1 MTSPATDRLLELLLA
16 LLLGITSF
24 VGSVAQQVIE
34 PNHQVDPL
42 TSTHA
47 VPFDC
52 SQLTIFD
59 TELVTPALGQVECG
73 SMQVPENW
81 SEPTGRQIEITYVV
95 LKSSNPNPKPDP
107 ILYLEGGPGGSALM
121 GIDAYAGEIFDDM
134 REDRDIILFDQRGT
148 QFSSPL
154 KCSILTVDDLFGL
167 GSGSGAS
174 SDSIDLTESYD
185 EDQLMQDARLA
196 VGADTR
202 RCVHEITST
211 GVDLRQYNSVAS
223 ANDAVALMNALGHRT
238 YNVYGISYGTRLAL
252 VMMRDHPNAGMRSVV
267 LDSSFPPEI
276 PGFERFVTEAH
287 EVVMQLFSDCKLD
300 PVCNNAYPNLK
311 ERFKTLLRNAEIT
324 PIQGNDGTTVTAVD
338 LVDVIS
344 SISSYTAS
352 AAYIPLMI
360 SELEQGITTTYN
372 SIVSGSIVGDDE
384 SIGDDEVT
392 SDESSSETEPP
403 PAAAA
408 VPGSAQPDADAV
420 AQAQAFLRAVQERA
434 TQLSPDD
441 SDTVLTL
448 LTWLDK
454 VPRTRESLTEFV
466 DKGFASPDQA
476 TNRDVLHGL
485 IDAMSDDGVAQV
497 FELMEES
504 VDIIDIYTIGL
515 SQPVFNSVE
524 CNEEAP
530 FENFSN
536 VIKNA
541 EALEIPEL
549 AYGTISFMAQQ
560 FATCELWPSGRARE
574 IESRPVVSDI
584 PTLIMAG
591 NYDFQ
596 TPISWNRSAFVNLS
610 NSYYVQFPASG
621 HGVIAQ
627 SQCAKDVAREFIDTP
642 FKQPDSGCTAD
653 LWPIWAM
660 PVPQ

>member
-1 MTSPATDRLLELLLA
+1 MTISSMERVFELLMA
-16 LLLGITSF
+16 LLLSITGF
-24 VGSVAQQVIE
+24 LGGVTQQVVE

-42 TSTHA
+42 TATHA
-47 VPFDC
+47 IPFDC
-52 SQLTIFD
+52 SALTIFD
-59 TELVTPALGQVECG
+59 TELITPSLGNVECG
-73 SMQVPENW
+73 AMQVPENW
-81 SEPTGRQIEITYVV
+81 SEPGGRQIEITYVV
-95 LKSSNPNPKPDP
+95 LKSTNPNPKPDP
-107 ILYLEGGPGGSALM
+107 ILYLEGGPGGSAL
-121 GIDAYAGEIFDDM
+121 ISVDAYAGEIFDDM
-134 REDRDIILFDQRGT
+134 RQDRDIILFDQRGT

-154 KCSILTVDDLFGL
+154 KCSMFTVDELFS
-167 GSGSGAS
+167 SGSGGSAS
-174 SDSIDLTESYD
+174 STVDLTESYD
-185 EDQLMQDARLA
+185 EEQLMQDARLEI
-196 VGADTR
+196 GADTR
-202 RCVHEITST
+202 RCVHEITAT

-223 ANDAVALMNALGHRT
+223 ANDAVALMNALGYRT
-238 YNVYGISYGTRLAL
+238 FNLYGISYGTRLAL

-300 PVCNNAYPNLK
+300 PVCNDAYPNLK
-311 ERFKTLLRNAEIT
+311 ERFKTLLHDAEIM
-324 PIQGNDGTTVTAVD
+324 PIQGVDGTTVTALD
-338 LVDVIS
+338 LVDVIT

-372 SIVSGSIVGDDE
+372 AIVSGSIVGPEE
-384 SIGDDEVT
+384 SD
-392 SDESSSETEPP
+392 SADESSTDASGAPAESPAVVAEVPAGAEPD
-403 PAAAA
+403 PA
-408 VPGSAQPDADAV
+408 AV
-420 AQAQAFLRAVQERA
+420 AQAQAFVQAVQERA
-434 TQLSPDD
+434 SQLPPND
-441 SDTVLTL
+441 SDSVLTL

-454 VPRTRESLTEFV
+454 VPRTRQSLIEFV
-466 DKGFASPDQA
+466 QKGFASPEQVGS
-476 TNRDVLHGL
+476 RDMLVSL
-485 IDAMSDDGVAQV
+485 IDAMSDEAVAQV

-504 VDIIDIYTIGL
+504 VDLIDIYTIGL
-515 SQPVFNSVE
+515 NQPVFNSVE

-536 VIKNA
+536 VVTNA
-541 EALEIPEL
+541 QALEIPEL
-549 AYGTISFMAQQ
+549 AYGTISFMAEQ

-596 TPISWNRSAFVNLS
+596 TPVSWNRSAFVNLS

-642 FKQPDSGCTAD
+642 FKQPNSGCTAD

-660 PVPQ
+660 AVTP

>member
-1 MTSPATDRLLELLLA
+1 MSISSMDRVLELLMA
-16 LLLGITSF
+16 LLLGITGF
-24 VGSVAQQVIE
+24 LGGIAQQVIE

-42 TSTHA
+42 TATHA

-52 SQLTIFD
+52 SSLTIFD
-59 TELVTPALGQVECG
+59 TELVTASLGNVSCG

-81 SEPTGRQIEITYVV
+81 SEPTGRQIEISYVV
-95 LKSSNPNPKPDP
+95 LKSTNPNPKPDP

-154 KCSILTVDDLFGL
+154 KCSFLTVDDLFGL
-167 GSGSGAS
+167 GSGSGS
-174 SDSIDLTESYD
+174 GGEPVDLTESYD
-185 EDQLMQDARLA
+185 EDQLMQDARMA
-196 VGADTR
+196 IGADTR
-202 RCVHEITST
+202 RCVHEITAK
-211 GVDLRQYNSVAS
+211 GVDLRQYNSAAS
-223 ANDAVALMNALGHRT
+223 ANDAVALMNALGYRT

-300 PVCNNAYPNLK
+300 PICNDAYPNLK
-311 ERFKTLLRNAEIT
+311 ERFKTLLRDAEVT
-324 PIQGNDGTTVTAVD
+324 PIQGTDGTTVTAVD
-338 LVDVIS
+338 LVDVVT

-372 SIVSGSIVGDDE
+372 EIVSGSIVGPDVTNSADE
-384 SIGDDEVT
+384 SD
-392 SDESSSETEPP
+392 SDESSAQTEAPV
-403 PAAAA
+403 A
-408 VPGSAQPDADAV
+408 VVALPGNAEPDPEAL
-420 AQAQAFLRAVQERA
+420 AQAQAFVRAVQERA
-434 TQLSPDD
+434 SQLPPDD
-441 SDTVLTL
+441 SDAVLTL

-454 VPRTRESLTEFV
+454 VPRTRESLVDFV
-466 DKGFASPDQA
+466 QKGFAAPDQA
-476 TNRDVLHGL
+476 GSRDMLVSL
-485 IDAMSDDGVAQV
+485 IDAMSDDAVAQV
-497 FELMEES
+497 FDLMEKS
-504 VDIIDIYTIGL
+504 VDIIDIYTSGL
-515 SQPVFNSVE
+515 NQPVFNSVE

-541 EALEIPEL
+541 QALEIPEL

-574 IESRPVVSDI
+574 IESRPVISDI
-584 PTLIMAG
+584 PTLVMAG

-596 TPISWNRSAFVNLS
+596 TPVSWNRSAFVNLS

-627 SQCAKDVAREFIDTP
+627 SQCAKDVARAFIDTP

-660 PVPQ
+660 PVTP

>member
-1 MTSPATDRLLELLLA
+1 
-16 LLLGITSF
+16 
-24 VGSVAQQVIE
+24 
-34 PNHQVDPL
+34 
-42 TSTHA
+42 
-47 VPFDC
+47 
-52 SQLTIFD
+52 
-59 TELVTPALGQVECG
+59 
-73 SMQVPENW
+73 
-81 SEPTGRQIEITYVV
+81 
-95 LKSSNPNPKPDP
+95 
-107 ILYLEGGPGGSALM
+107 
-121 GIDAYAGEIFDDM
+121 
-134 REDRDIILFDQRGT
+134 
-148 QFSSPL
+148 
-154 KCSILTVDDLFGL
+154 
-167 GSGSGAS
+167 
-174 SDSIDLTESYD
+174 
-185 EDQLMQDARLA
+185 
-196 VGADTR
+196 
-202 RCVHEITST
+202 
-211 GVDLRQYNSVAS
+211 
-223 ANDAVALMNALGHRT
+223 
-238 YNVYGISYGTRLAL
+238 
-252 VMMRDHPNAGMRSVV
+252 
-267 LDSSFPPEI
+267 
-276 PGFERFVTEAH
+276 
-287 EVVMQLFSDCKLD
+287 MQLFSDCKLD

-660 PVPQ
+660 PVTQ

>member
-1 MTSPATDRLLELLLA
+1 MTISSMERVFELLMA
-16 LLLGITSF
+16 LLLSITGF
-24 VGSVAQQVIE
+24 LGGVTQQVVE

-42 TSTHA
+42 TATHA
-47 VPFDC
+47 IPFDC
-52 SQLTIFD
+52 SALTIFD
-59 TELVTPALGQVECG
+59 TELITPSLGNVECG
-73 SMQVPENW
+73 AMQVPENW
-81 SEPTGRQIEITYVV
+81 SEPGGRQIEITYVV
-95 LKSSNPNPKPDP
+95 LKSTNPNPKPDP
-107 ILYLEGGPGGSALM
+107 ILYLEGGPGGSAL
-121 GIDAYAGEIFDDM
+121 ISVDAYAGEIFDDM
-134 REDRDIILFDQRGT
+134 RQDRDIILFDQRGT

-154 KCSILTVDDLFGL
+154 KCSMFTVDELFS
-167 GSGSGAS
+167 SGSGGSAS
-174 SDSIDLTESYD
+174 STVDLTESYD
-185 EDQLMQDARLA
+185 EEQLMQDARLEI
-196 VGADTR
+196 GADTR
-202 RCVHEITST
+202 RCVHEITAT

-223 ANDAVALMNALGHRT
+223 ANDAVALMNALGYRT
-238 YNVYGISYGTRLAL
+238 FNLYGISYGTRLAL

-300 PVCNNAYPNLK
+300 PVCNDAYPNLK
-311 ERFKTLLRNAEIT
+311 ERFKTLLHDAEIT
-324 PIQGNDGTTVTAVD
+324 PIQGVDGTTVTALD
-338 LVDVIS
+338 LVDVIT

-360 SELEQGITTTYN
+360 SELEQDITTTYN
-372 SIVSGSIVGDDE
+372 AIVSGSIVGPEE
-384 SIGDDEVT
+384 SD
-392 SDESSSETEPP
+392 SADESSTDASGAPAESPAVVAEVPAGAEPD
-403 PAAAA
+403 PA
-408 VPGSAQPDADAV
+408 AV
-420 AQAQAFLRAVQERA
+420 AQAQAFVQAVQERA
-434 TQLSPDD
+434 SQLPPND
-441 SDTVLTL
+441 SDSVLTL

-454 VPRTRESLTEFV
+454 VPRTRQSLIEFV
-466 DKGFASPDQA
+466 QKGFASQEQVGS
-476 TNRDVLHGL
+476 RDMLVSL
-485 IDAMSDDGVAQV
+485 IDAMSDEAVAQV

-504 VDIIDIYTIGL
+504 VDLIDIYTIGL
-515 SQPVFNSVE
+515 NQPVFNSVE

-536 VIKNA
+536 VVTNA
-541 EALEIPEL
+541 QALEIPEL
-549 AYGTISFMAQQ
+549 AYGTISFMAEQ

-596 TPISWNRSAFVNLS
+596 TPVSWNRSAFVNLS

-642 FKQPDSGCTAD
+642 FKQPNSGCTAD

-660 PVPQ
+660 AVTP